1 MQVATPNKWE
11 RKPVLLWVGKIP
23 SIADGSLA
31 VGSILE
37 TLGFL
42 RKSGFECKF
51 LAADF
56 KRIEPVSSQL
66 NDLGIDTLD
75 GEWFSK
81 NWQNW
86 AKDHALGIDFVFFD
100 EPDVCATF
108 LPLIQTSTQASVI
121 YQCPRIQ
128 VGSAFTKS
136 EEYAQSNCDVLLAFN
151 QTDAEIIKISLPLK
165 PVFCAP
171 SFVVSQEQSV
181 EKQLEQT
188 ADVDINAIL
197 SVAKEEALLRIAGS
211 NEAASPQKPARLI
224 AFYLPQYH
232 PIAENNEWW
241 GEGFTEW
248 RNVRKTKPLF
258 SGHYQ
263 PHVPADLGYYDLR
276 QEETR
281 IAQAE
286 LAKQYGVEGFCYYH
300 YWFQGKRL
308 LEGPLEELVKSGKPD
323 FPFCICWA
331 NESWSRRWDGKD
343 QEILMRQEY
352 SEKDDLEHIRAL
364 IPLFEDPRYIRINGK
379 PLFLVYRAENIPD
392 PVRTAEI
399 WRNEARKAGLG
410 ELYLCR
416 VESFVKGDPA
426 EFGFDASIEFA
437 PDWWD
442 KGPQLSVDSE
452 LFDQAEDNLK
462 QVCDNN
468 YIHSYEGL
476 SEAMM
481 AKEMPNY
488 KWMRCVTPSWD
499 NWARRHE
506 GASVFLGSTPEKY
519 QTWLSSSVDNT
530 NLRLYGEERIVFINA
545 WNEWAEGNHLEPDEK
560 FGHAYLEATR
570 DALKDGQLATE
581 VRRLGAADQV
591 RMNRLTTRLAN
602 SEYQLNELQVQIGDM
617 LESTSWRAT
626 SFMRWIKQK
635 ILDLKKLKSG

>member
-1 MQVATPNKWE
+1 MQVVTANKWE
-11 RKPVLLWVGKIP
+11 RKPVLLWVGRILP
-23 SIADGSLA
+23 VADGSVA
-31 VGSILE
+31 AASIL
-37 TLGFL
+37 TVLDFLGTT
-42 RKSGFECKF
+42 GFECKF
-51 LAADF
+51 LDADF
-56 KRIEPVSSQL
+56 KRTEPFSSQL
-66 NDLGIDTLD
+66 NSQGIEILD
-75 GEWFSK
+75 GEWFME
-81 NWQNW
+81 NWRDW
-86 AKDHALGIDFVFFD
+86 LKDHALGIDYVVFND
-100 EPDVCATF
+100 PEVCATF
-108 LPLIQTSTQASVI
+108 LPVIQTSTRASVI
-121 YQCPRIQ
+121 YQCPQVQ
-128 VGSAFTKS
+128 VGEALTKS
-136 EEYAQSNCDVLLAFN
+136 EEYARENCDVLLAYN
-151 QTDAEIIKISLPLK
+151 RVDEETIKISFPLK
-165 PVFCAP
+165 PVFVA
-171 SFVVSQEQSV
+171 SDFVGAG
-181 EKQLEQT
+181 EKPLKQIG
-188 ADVDINAIL
+188 DVGIKAIFSL
-197 SVAKEEALLRIAGS
+197 AKEKALLRIAGS
-211 NEAASPQKPARLI
+211 NESASPQKPPRLI

-232 PIAENNEWW
+232 PIPENDEWW

-248 RNVRKTKPLF
+248 QNVRKTTPLF

-308 LEGPLEELVKSGKPD
+308 LEHPLEELIKSGKPD

-352 SEKDDLEHIRAL
+352 SEQDDLEHIRAL
-364 IPLFEDPRYIRINGK
+364 IPLFEDPRYIRVNGK

-399 WRNEARKAGLG
+399 WRDEARKAGLG

-442 KGPQLSVDSE
+442 KGPQLSAGSE
-452 LFDQAEDNLK
+452 LLNQANSNLK

-468 YIHSYEGL
+468 YIHSYQGL

-481 AKEMPNY
+481 AKEMPAY
-488 KWMRCVTPSWD
+488 TWMRCVTPSWD
-499 NWARRHE
+499 NWARRNE
-506 GASVFLGSTPEKY
+506 GASVFLNSTPEKY
-519 QTWLSSSVDNT
+519 QTWLASSIDNT

-581 VRRLGAADQV
+581 VRRLGAADQM

-602 SEYQLNELQVQIGDM
+602 SEYQLNELQAQMGDM
-617 LESTSWRAT
+617 LVSTSWRAT
-626 SFMRWIKQK
+626 TPLRWTKQK
-635 ILDLKKLKSG
+635 ILDLKKLISGQE